1 MFATNVTVL
10 KRQKTKTCF
19 PKHFNHLFHD
29 VVNSGR
35 TSLRR
40 LHPVTL
46 LNVLDDVGKR
56 NSGIGDSAVG
66 VNFPEKNSEA
76 PHITFAGKG
85 LRPQGFGSCPLD
97 RKLNK

>member
-1 MFATNVTVL
+1 
-10 KRQKTKTCF
+10 
-19 PKHFNHLFHD
+19 
-29 VVNSGR
+29 
-35 TSLRR
+35 
-40 LHPVTL
+40 
-46 LNVLDDVGKR
+46 VLDDVGKR

-97 RKLNK
+97 RKLKFAKEAITLRFLKKKSLNKIHKED